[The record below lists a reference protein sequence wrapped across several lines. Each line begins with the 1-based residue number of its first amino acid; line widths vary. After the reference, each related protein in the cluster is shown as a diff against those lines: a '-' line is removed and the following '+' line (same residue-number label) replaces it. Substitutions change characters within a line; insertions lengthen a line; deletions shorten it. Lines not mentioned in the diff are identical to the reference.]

1 MCVWVLASC
10 EALLSDLEVGEG
22 RPPALAVF
30 FVASTVV
37 FVSGVAFVERLVE
50 PTTAF
55 LSNSR
60 PNSRFLLRL
69 DVSNLLVAPALAT
82 YLWLPDVFE
91 VLLTGLVCFEGG
103 SG

>member
-1 MCVWVLASC
+1 MCVWVLASR

-22 RPPALAVF
+22 RPPTLAAF
-30 FVASTVV
+30 FVASMVV
-37 FVSGVAFVERLVE
+37 FVSGVAFLERLVE
-50 PTTAF
+50 PKIAF

-69 DVSNLLVAPALAT
+69 DVNDLLVAPDLAT

-91 VLLTGLVCFEGG
+91 VLLTDLVCFEGG
-103 SG
+103 LG